1 MGCVNSKPQLDP
13 GQAAPAK
20 QQAPAPEPAQ
30 AEPTALTASP
40 ALGGYSAIYKTEA
53 EDNRLQALM

>member
-40 ALGGYSAIYKTEA
+40 ALGGYSAISPTEA
-53 EDNRLQALM
+53 EDNRPQALL